1 MVLRGAGTH
10 DDIGHMGFILALQEG
25 ISIDITG
32 GTSVGSLT
40 RGYYTKNIDL
50 SETIAKAKAYKNVLV
65 DGGDGCLISNIRSL
79 QGIRVCDSFAY
90 INKV

>member
-50 SETIAKAKAYKNVLV
+50 SETIAKAKAYEKRA
-65 DGGDGCLISNIRSL
+65 SR
-79 QGIRVCDSFAY
+79 
-90 INKV
+90 